1 MPTCPSNFSAHPAAT
16 YSTLSAQGRTQQQ
29 GGSMVNMPP
38 PPPWFLPLEQQMHYW
53 SYWMSIYPM
62 HQHQFQPRFNCN
74 FNRSIKSIFKVNNV
88 QHFNLDPLING
99 GSVSQQVV
107 QPTEVPKANQVV
119 EIVPNVGKIW
129 TPK

>member
-1 MPTCPSNFSAHPAAT
+1 
-16 YSTLSAQGRTQQQ
+16 
-29 GGSMVNMPP
+29 MVNMPP
-38 PPPWFLPLEQQMHYW
+38 PPPWFLPIEQQMHYW

-107 QPTEVPKANQVV
+107 QPTEVPKTNQVV
-119 EIVPNVGKIW
+119 EIVPNVEVDW
-129 TPK
+129 ENLDAQMTQLCEEPSQTEVQQVLYAFRSSNVS